1 MRQPWPKKGLVT
13 RGFNFSWEGL
23 VSPPSKPLR
32 PIEVLADCDSEVNL
46 EQMVRRGGGVVGNEY
61 QLQPLYNTVRRA
73 LVYYYNFSFIRFTQ
87 EES

>member
-1 MRQPWPKKGLVT
+1 MAQKGF
-13 RGFNFSWEGL
+13 GYQGL
-23 VSPPSKPLR
+23 QLFMGGISSPPSKPLR